1 MSFYSKLRQHMMMN
15 NDASPLLQ
23 FSEHLQKAQAIILS
37 SHHFLCAKLGQ
48 CMVRSSLSWSE
59 KTHSHSSFEDDLW
72 LGFCDPFFSRLV
84 FSRPVFVFYPDWT
97 DRSKTVAWNT
107 NLWKQVVAP
116 WKGLQPQTFEDNGKY
131 DNNKNGKCLT
141 MDYLSVTLTL
151 KCIHTWTSKC
161 AMECDLNFQMLHQ
174 PAKRKNK
181 VFDLQVWILQ
191 SPPYIS
197 ANQTTHHAPLT

>member
-1 MSFYSKLRQHMMMN
+1 MMN

-116 WKGLQPQTFEDNGKY
+116 WQGLQPQTFEDNGKY

-161 AMECDLNFQMLHQ
+161 AKYLTFKCEFFSL
-174 PAKRKNK
+174 
-181 VFDLQVWILQ
+181 
-191 SPPYIS
+191 
-197 ANQTTHHAPLT
+197 PLTSLPTRPGTMHLWHKELIIIFNSLHICCNFGR